1 MATDKTPAQAQAEAV
16 AKAKADA
23 LNDPASANSVLA
35 ECYDDHD
42 WRPAVLDTNTTEGIR
57 NTLKAHAAAIQALA
71 DQIDGIHKA
80 RLQRSKPSMFA
91 PGQGNT
97 QPQPSPVV

>member
-35 ECYDDHD
+35 ACYDDHD

-71 DQIDGIHKA
+71 DHIDGITKVSA
-80 RLQRSKPSMFA
+80 QPVKIGMFGTAHPA
-91 PGQGNT
+91 PVSQ
-97 QPQPSPVV
+97 PVV

>member
-1 MATDKTPAQAQAEAV
+1 MATDKTPAQVQAEAV

-71 DQIDGIHKA
+71 DQIDGITKVQA
-80 RLQRSKPSMFA
+80 APVKTGMFGTAHPA
-91 PGQGNT
+91 P
-97 QPQPSPVV
+97 V